1 MSQIPM
7 ARCQGKC
14 GNRVIATTM
23 RSYSSLKMCVEC
35 YASIKIENQRTGR
48 KKRVRARSR
57 KEPVVMNKYGT
68 AEKVQKKDG
77 KAVISKDELN
87 PKEVR
92 EALEGSK
99 TASSKKGR
107 RKKNVAVADE
117 DYRQED

>member
-1 MSQIPM
+1 MSNIPM

-14 GNRVIATTM
+14 GNKVIATTM
-23 RSYSSLKMCVEC
+23 RSYSRLKMCVEC

-77 KAVISKDELN
+77 KAVISEDELSQE
-87 PKEVR
+87 EVR
-92 EALEGSK
+92 EALEESK
-99 TASSKKGR
+99 TASSKSR
-107 RKKNVAVADE
+107 RRRNVAVTDE
-117 DYRQED
+117 DFRQED